1 MPQSTDTNVHAA
13 LIMAAA
19 VPRPPGNT
27 DSLPSVT
34 GGPASQTRGVELSVL
49 GTCPSRSEFSVVELS
64 QLFLT
69 KARRSLGREKEP
81 ETCRRSR
88 WA

>member
-34 GGPASQTRGVELSVL
+34 GGACKPDEG
-49 GTCPSRSEFSVVELS
+49 C
-64 QLFLT
+64 
-69 KARRSLGREKEP
+69 
-81 ETCRRSR
+81 
-88 WA
+88 